1 MESSTSVIVE
11 ETNIDVKAIPYD
23 SELEQNILGSIIL
36 EDKLM
41 KNVVDTITVN
51 HFYVDLHKKIYSAM
65 LYLHYKNVKIGYE
78 TLINRLIFKEKDGYA
93 DYVISLGGL
102 IINSKRFESQVELL
116 KDIYQKR
123 VLYKLYK
130 KRLTEDISGIASVEL
145 VKEVEDAITNMG
157 ISSNLEYEEFGTY
170 IDTWVEQLE
179 DTTPVEQFKL
189 GYKKLDELVL
199 LERSNFMLIGA
210 RPSVGKSAFALNL
223 VKNFCLQ
230 GRHPLFISLEM
241 NRKEFMNRLVANMG
255 GVKAQ
260 SIKRKEGLTSRDW
273 SNIMS
278 AKDEI
283 RKFKFNFYDKGGMTI
298 EQLMGFA
305 KHLKKKGELDVL
317 VIDYL
322 QLLTSNQYR
331 NQKQNQVSYISQMLK
346 QLAMELDIP
355 VIALSQLSRGSI
367 EGGKPRKP
375 VLSDLRDS
383 GSLEQDSNIVLM
395 LHTDDMEQNFKDERF
410 VKMYVRKNR
419 DGMLGA
425 VDYGFKGDYVE
436 FVEKEWINGVPHIV
450 EQEDLSGKTI
460 NDGIPDLP
468 F

>member
-1 MESSTSVIVE
+1 MLNEPKNTIE
-11 ETNIDVKAIPYD
+11 IQEPPFNPN
-23 SELEQNILGSIIL
+23 LEVNILGSLIVN
-36 EDKLM
+36 DKLM
-41 KNVVDTITVN
+41 KDVVDTITPR
-51 HFYVDLHKKIYSAM
+51 HFYLELHQKIYSAM
-65 LYLHYKNVKIGYE
+65 LYLHYKSVKIGYT
-78 TLINRLIFKEKDGYA
+78 TLINRLEFTLKEGHGE
-93 DYVISLGGL
+93 YVIKLGGS
-102 IINSKRFESQVELL
+102 IINDRNFENQVELL
-116 KDIYQKR
+116 KDIFQKR
-123 VLYKLYK
+123 VLYDLYL
-130 KRLTEDISGIASVEL
+130 KRVSDNLSGIASVEL
-145 VKEVEDAITNMG
+145 VKEVESAITNMG
-157 ISSNLEYEEFGTY
+157 ISSNLEYEEFGSY
-170 IDTWVEQLE
+170 IDTWVENLE

-189 GYKKLDELVL
+189 GYKELDKLVL
-199 LERSNFMLIGA
+199 LEKSNLMLIGA

-230 GRHPLFISLEM
+230 GYHPLFISLEM

-260 SIKRKEGLTSRDW
+260 SIKRKEGLTSHDW
-273 SNIMS
+273 GNIMK
-278 AKDEI
+278 AKEDI
-283 RKFKFNFYDKGGMTI
+283 RKFKFNFYDKGGMSI
-298 EQLMGFA
+298 EQLVGFA

-346 QLAMELDIP
+346 QIAMELDIP

-367 EGGKPRKP
+367 EQGKPRKP

-395 LHTDDMEQNFKDERF
+395 LHTDDIEQNFKDERF
-410 VKMYVRKNR
+410 IKMFVRKNR
-419 DGMLGA
+419 DGLLGS

-436 FVEKEWINGVPHIV
+436 FIEKIWNTETCRFDVIN
-450 EQEDLSGKTI
+450 QDDLTKKNG
-460 NDGIPDLP
+460 GEIPDLP

>member
-1 MESSTSVIVE
+1 MESSTSVILE

-102 IINSKRFESQVELL
+102 IINSNRFESQIELL

-145 VKEVEDAITNMG
+145 VKEVEGAIANMG

-170 IDTWVEQLE
+170 IDEWVEQLE

-260 SIKRKEGLTSRDW
+260 SIKRKEGLTSSDW
-273 SNIMS
+273 TSIMS

-298 EQLMGFA
+298 EQLYGFA
-305 KHLKKKGELDVL
+305 KYLHKKGELDIL

-322 QLLTSNQYR
+322 QLLTSTQYK

-367 EGGKPRKP
+367 ENGKPRKP

-419 DGMLGA
+419 DGMLGS

-436 FVEKEWINGVPHIV
+436 FVEKEWIDGVIHIV

>member
-1 MESSTSVIVE
+1 MDLIEDTSKNTVE
-11 ETNIDVKAIPYD
+11 IENSPYNG
-23 SELEQNILGSIIL
+23 ELETHILGAIIV

-41 KNVVDTITVN
+41 RDVADTITPK
-51 HFYVDLHKKIYSAM
+51 HFYLEIHQQIYRAM
-65 LYLHYKNVKIGYE
+65 LYLHYKSVKIGYT
-78 TLINRLIFKEKDGYA
+78 TLINRLEFTLKEGHA
-93 DYVISLGGL
+93 DYIIALGGAV
-102 IINSKRFESQVELL
+102 INDRNFENQVELL

-123 VLYKLYK
+123 VLYNLYL
-130 KRLTEDISGIASVEL
+130 KRVKDNLSGIASVEL
-145 VKEVEDAITNMG
+145 VKEIESAIDGMG

-170 IDTWVEQLE
+170 IDTWVENLE
-179 DTTPVEQFKL
+179 DDTPIEQFKL
-189 GYKKLDELVL
+189 GYKELDKLVL
-199 LERSNFMLIGA
+199 LEKSNLMLIGA

-230 GRHPLFISLEM
+230 GKHPLFVSLEM

-260 SIKRKEGLTSRDW
+260 SIKRKEGLTSNDW
-273 SNIMS
+273 ANIMK
-278 AKDEI
+278 AKEDI
-283 RKFKFNFYDKGGMTI
+283 RKFKFNFYDKGGMSI
-298 EQLMGFA
+298 EQLVGFA
-305 KHLKKKGELDVL
+305 KHLKKKGELDIL

-367 EGGKPRKP
+367 ENGKPRKP

-395 LHTDDMEQNFKDERF
+395 LHTDDIEQNFKDERF
-410 VKMYVRKNR
+410 IKMYVRKNR
-419 DGMLGA
+419 DGMLGD
-425 VDYGFKGDYVE
+425 VNYGFKGDYVE
-436 FVEKEWINGVPHIV
+436 FIEKVWNTNTTRFDIV
-450 EQEDLSGKTI
+450 EQEELGKDNT
-460 NDGIPDLP
+460 IPDLP